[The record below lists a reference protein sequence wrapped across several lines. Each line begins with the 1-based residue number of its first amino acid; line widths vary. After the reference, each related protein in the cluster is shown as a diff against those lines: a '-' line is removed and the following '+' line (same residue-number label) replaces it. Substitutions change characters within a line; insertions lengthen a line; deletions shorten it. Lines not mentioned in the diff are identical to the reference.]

1 MRISR
6 TTVVLLLANLIAF
19 GLVWRAMS
27 GQTTAAVSQTQLFPP
42 DPTRVAIAEGPARL
56 LLERR
61 TTGWRVLE
69 PFDWPANVWT
79 VQRLIDELR
88 FISPESGFEVAE
100 VTANGASLKDYGLE
114 PARWT
119 VKVTGESA
127 GQKDSVEVKIGV
139 QPSTR
144 RHFLL
149 TEDGRRIIPLPEAMA
164 AALGAN
170 AESYRVDRIFEI
182 ADFEARAVLVRQ
194 REQNAEAVTSLVA
207 EARPRI
213 GRRVQLPEW
222 RFEAPYDA
230 LADPDATGRAVAA
243 LANMRAA
250 KFADL
255 AEEATGLNTP
265 SLRLA
270 LEGNARRQVLLVGRP
285 APGQPHLLCAKLEEN
300 AAVFLIEAREL
311 REWLAPRATLADT
324 RPADFDPALVT
335 GFTVSA
341 GGRTITLHRLDGL
354 GEEARWEI
362 PVAPGSTATKRRE
375 ADARLVGRFL
385 DGLSQL
391 RASRR
396 PPAAPGGLTL
406 PAVREPVAG
415 APTQSVELEF
425 GSERIVLGF
434 SADPGNGAGTRLV
447 HAKGSPLAAVC
458 DVSFLDGGQQN
469 VEPSAWRRRTVASLP
484 QGARVSGLR
493 LTSRAD
499 GKVIGEARL
508 GPDGNWA
515 GTGRLDP
522 ASARRVALAF
532 AEVRATAFPGRD
544 VGAGGWSYELRL
556 TDQAATGAG
565 AASETIRTY
574 LCSAPL
580 HDRSLLMRDET
591 DDEDFILDPTL
602 AALLAPLLNE
612 AGR

>member
-1 MRISR
+1 MPMRISR

-42 DPTRVAIAEGPARL
+42 NPARLALAEGPARM

-61 TTGWRVLE
+61 PAGWRVLE
-69 PFDWPANVWT
+69 PFEWPANVWS

-88 FISPESGFEVAE
+88 FISPESGFDVAE

-119 VKVTGESA
+119 LKVTGETGTA
-127 GQKDSVEVKIGV
+127 VEVKVGV

-149 TEDGRRIIPLPEAMA
+149 TEDGRRIVPLPDAMA

-170 AESYRVDRIFEI
+170 PESYRVDRIFEI
-182 ADFEARAVLVRQ
+182 ADFEARAVSVRQ
-194 REQNAEAVTSLVA
+194 REKDVEVVTALAA
-207 EARPRI
+207 EARPRV

-222 RFEAPYDA
+222 RFETPYDA
-230 LADPDATGRAVAA
+230 PADPDATARAVGA
-243 LANMRAA
+243 LANLRAT
-250 KFADL
+250 KFTDL
-255 AEEATGLNTP
+255 ADEATGLSAP

-285 APGQPHLLCAKLEEN
+285 APGQPNLLCAKLEDN

-311 REWLAPRATLADT
+311 REWLTPRAALADT

-341 GGRTITLHRLDGL
+341 GGRSITLHRLDGL
-354 GEEARWEI
+354 GEDARWEI

-375 ADARLVGRFL
+375 ADARLIGRFL
-385 DGLSQL
+385 AGLSQL
-391 RASRR
+391 RATRR
-396 PPAAPGGLTL
+396 PASAPGGLTL
-406 PAVREPVAG
+406 PSVREPATGAAG
-415 APTQSVELEF
+415 QTVELEF
-425 GSERIVLGF
+425 GSDRIVLSF
-434 SADPGNGAGTRLV
+434 NDDPDNGAGTRLV
-447 HAKGSPLAAVC
+447 HAKGAPLAAVC
-458 DVSFLDGGQQN
+458 DVSFLDGGHQN
-469 VEPSAWRRRTVASLP
+469 VEPSAWRRRVVAALP

-493 LTSRAD
+493 LTARGD
-499 GKVIGEARL
+499 GKVVGEARL

-522 ASARRVALAF
+522 TSARRLALAL
-532 AEVRATAFPGRD
+532 AEVRATSFPGRD
-544 VGAGGWSYELRL
+544 VGAGGWSYELRV

-580 HDRSLLMRDET
+580 HDRSLLLRDEA
-591 DDEDFILDPTL
+591 DDDDFILEPAL
-602 AALLAPLLNE
+602 AAILAPLLTE
-612 AGR
+612 PGR

>member
-27 GQTTAAVSQTQLFPP
+27 GQTTAAVSQTQLFTA
-42 DPTRVAIAEGPARL
+42 DPVRLALAEGPARI
-56 LLERR
+56 LLEKRPA
-61 TTGWRVLE
+61 GWRVLE
-69 PFDWPANVWT
+69 PFEWPANVWS

-88 FISPESGFEVAE
+88 FISPESGFDVAE
-100 VTANGASLKDYGLE
+100 MTANGAGLKDYGLE

-119 VKVTGESA
+119 VKVTGEA
-127 GQKDSVEVKIGV
+127 GAAVEVKVGV

-149 TEDGRRIIPLPEAMA
+149 TADGRRIVPLPDAMA
-164 AALGAN
+164 AALGAS
-170 AESYRVDRIFEI
+170 AESYRVDRIFEV
-182 ADFEARAVLVRQ
+182 AAFEARAVSVRR
-194 REQNAEAVTSLVA
+194 REKDVETVTALVA
-207 EARPRI
+207 EARPRV

-230 LADPDATGRAVAA
+230 PAYPDATARAVAA
-243 LANMRAA
+243 LTDLRVA
-250 KFADL
+250 KFAEL
-255 AEEATGLNTP
+255 PEETSGLGAP
-265 SLRLA
+265 ALRLA
-270 LEGNARRQVLLVGRP
+270 IEGNARRQVLLVGRP
-285 APGQPHLLCAKLEEN
+285 APGQPQLLCAKLEDN
-300 AAVFLIEAREL
+300 AAVFLVEAHEL
-311 REWLAPRATLADT
+311 REWMTPRATLADT

-341 GGRTITLHRLDGL
+341 GGRSITLHRLDGL
-354 GEEARWEI
+354 GEDARWEI

-385 DGLSQL
+385 AGLSQL
-391 RASRR
+391 RATRR
-396 PPAAPGGLTL
+396 APAVPGGLTL
-406 PAVREPVAG
+406 PAVREPAAG
-415 APTQSVELEF
+415 APGQTVELEF
-425 GSERIVLGF
+425 GAERIVLGF
-434 SADPGNGAGTRLV
+434 ADDPDNGAGTRLV

-458 DVSFLDGGQQN
+458 DVSFLDGGHQN
-469 VEPSAWRRRTVASLP
+469 VEPSAWRRRTVAALP

-493 LTSRAD
+493 LTARAD

-522 ASARRVALAF
+522 ANARRLALGL

-544 VGAGGWSYELRL
+544 VGAGGWSHELRV

-580 HDRSLLMRDET
+580 HDLALLLRDET
-591 DDEDFILDPTL
+591 DDDAFILEPTL
-602 AALLAPLLNE
+602 AGLLAPLLTE

>member
-6 TTVVLLLANLIAF
+6 TTVVLLVANLLAF

-27 GQTTAAVSQTQLFPP
+27 GQTPAAASQTQLFPA
-42 DPTRVAIAEGPARL
+42 DPARIALAEGPARI

-61 TTGWRVLE
+61 PAGWRVLE
-69 PFDWPANVWT
+69 PFDWPANVWS

-88 FISPESGFEVAE
+88 FISPESGFDVAE
-100 VTANGASLKDYGLE
+100 VTANGAGLKDYGLE

-119 VKVTGESA
+119 IKVTGDA
-127 GQKDSVEVKIGV
+127 GAAVEVKVGV

-149 TEDGRRIIPLPEAMA
+149 TEDGRRIVPLPDAMA
-164 AALGAN
+164 AALGAS

-182 ADFEARAVLVRQ
+182 ADFEARAVSVRQ
-194 REQNAEAVTSLVA
+194 REKDAETVTSLVA
-207 EARPRI
+207 EARPRV
-213 GRRVQLPEW
+213 GRRVLLPEW

-230 LADPDATGRAVAA
+230 PADPDATGRAVAA
-243 LANMRAA
+243 LANLRVA

-255 AEEATGLNTP
+255 AEEATGLGAP
-265 SLRLA
+265 ALRLA
-270 LEGNARRQVLLVGRP
+270 LEGNGRRQVLLVGRT
-285 APGQPHLLCAKLEEN
+285 APGQPQLLCAKLEDN

-311 REWLAPRATLADT
+311 REWMTPRAAFADT

-335 GFTVSA
+335 GFTVAA
-341 GGRTITLHRLDGL
+341 GGRSITLHRLDGL
-354 GEEARWEI
+354 GDDARWEI

-375 ADARLVGRFL
+375 ADGRLVGRFL
-385 DGLSQL
+385 AGLAQL
-391 RASRR
+391 RAARR
-396 PPAAPGGLTL
+396 APAAPGGLTL
-406 PAVREPVAG
+406 PAVREPADG
-415 APTQSVELEF
+415 APAQTVELEF
-425 GSERIVLGF
+425 GAERLVLGF
-434 SADPGNGAGTRLV
+434 ADDPDHGAGTRLV
-447 HAKGSPLAAVC
+447 HAKGAPLATVC
-458 DVSFLDGGQQN
+458 DVSFLDGGHQN
-469 VEPSAWRRRTVASLP
+469 VEPSAWRRRIVAALP

-493 LTSRAD
+493 LTARAD
-499 GKVIGEARL
+499 GKVVGEARL

-522 ASARRVALAF
+522 TSARRLALGL

-544 VGAGGWSYELRL
+544 VGAGGWSYELRV

-580 HDRSLLMRDET
+580 HDRSLLLRDET
-591 DDEDFILDPTL
+591 DDDDFILEPTL
-602 AALLAPLLNE
+602 AALLAPLLTE

>member
-27 GQTTAAVSQTQLFPP
+27 GQTTAAVSQTQLFPANP
-42 DPTRVAIAEGPARL
+42 ARLALAEGPARML
-56 LLERR
+56 IEKRPA
-61 TTGWRVLE
+61 GWRVLE
-69 PFDWPANVWT
+69 PFEWPANVWS

-88 FISPESGFEVAE
+88 FISPESGFDVAE

-119 VKVTGESA
+119 LKVTGETGTA
-127 GQKDSVEVKIGV
+127 VEVKVGV

-149 TEDGRRIIPLPEAMA
+149 TEDGRRIVPLPDAMA

-170 AESYRVDRIFEI
+170 PESYRVDRIFEI
-182 ADFEARAVLVRQ
+182 ADFEARAVSVRQ
-194 REQNAEAVTSLVA
+194 REKDVEVVTALAA

-222 RFEAPYDA
+222 RFETPYDA
-230 LADPDATGRAVAA
+230 PADPDATARAVAS
-243 LANMRAA
+243 LANLRAT
-250 KFADL
+250 KFTDL
-255 AEEATGLNTP
+255 ADEATGLSAP

-285 APGQPHLLCAKLEEN
+285 APGQPNLLCAKLEDN

-311 REWLAPRATLADT
+311 REWLTPRAALADT

-341 GGRTITLHRLDGL
+341 GGRSITLHRLDGN

-375 ADARLVGRFL
+375 ADARLIGRFL
-385 DGLSQL
+385 AGLSQL
-391 RASRR
+391 RATRR
-396 PPAAPGGLTL
+396 PASVLGGLTL
-406 PAVREPVAG
+406 PSVREPVAG
-415 APTQSVELEF
+415 TASQTVELEF
-425 GSERIVLGF
+425 GADRIVLGF
-434 SADPGNGAGTRLV
+434 TDDPDNGAGTRLV
-447 HAKGSPLAAVC
+447 HAKGAPLAAVC

-469 VEPSAWRRRTVASLP
+469 VEPSAWRRRIVAALP

-493 LTSRAD
+493 LTARGD
-499 GKVIGEARL
+499 GKVVGEARL

-522 ASARRVALAF
+522 TSARRLALSL
-532 AEVRATAFPGRD
+532 AEVRATSFPGRD
-544 VGAGGWSYELRL
+544 VGAGGWSYELRV

-580 HDRSLLMRDET
+580 HDRSLLLRDEA
-591 DDEDFILDPTL
+591 DDDDFILEPAL
-602 AALLAPLLNE
+602 AAILAPLLTE
-612 AGR
+612 PGK

>member
-27 GQTTAAVSQTQLFPP
+27 GQTTAAVSQSQLFPANP
-42 DPTRVAIAEGPARL
+42 ARIALAEGPARL
-56 LLERR
+56 LIEKRPA
-61 TTGWRVLE
+61 GWRVLE
-69 PFDWPANVWT
+69 PFDWPANVWS

-88 FISPESGFEVAE
+88 FISPESGFDVAE

-119 VKVTGESA
+119 VKVTGEA
-127 GQKDSVEVKIGV
+127 GAAVEVKVGV
-139 QPSTR
+139 QASTR

-149 TEDGRRIIPLPEAMA
+149 TADGGRIVPLPDAMA
-164 AALGAN
+164 AALGAS

-194 REQNAEAVTSLVA
+194 REQNVETVTSLVA
-207 EARPRI
+207 EARPRV

-230 LADPDATGRAVAA
+230 LADPDAAARAVAA
-243 LANMRAA
+243 LANLRAA

-255 AEEATGLNTP
+255 AEEATGLNAP

-270 LEGNARRQVLLVGRP
+270 LEGNARRQVLLIGRP
-285 APGQPHLLCAKLEEN
+285 APGQPHLLCAKLEDN
-300 AAVFLIEAREL
+300 AAVFLVEAREL
-311 REWLAPRATLADT
+311 REWLSPRATLADT

-385 DGLSQL
+385 AGLAQL

-396 PPAAPGGLTL
+396 PSAVPGGLTL
-406 PAVREPVAG
+406 PAVREPLAG
-415 APTQSVELEF
+415 APAQTVELEF
-425 GSERIVLGF
+425 GAERIVLGF
-434 SADPGNGAGTRLV
+434 TDDPDNGAGTRLV

-458 DVSFLDGGQQN
+458 DVSFLDGGHQN
-469 VEPSAWRRRTVASLP
+469 VEPSAWRRRTVAALP

-499 GKVIGEARL
+499 GKVVGEARL

-522 ASARRVALAF
+522 TSARRLALAL

-544 VGAGGWSYELRL
+544 VGAGGWSHELRV

-580 HDRSLLMRDET
+580 HDRSLLLRDET
-591 DDEDFILDPTL
+591 DDDDFILEPTL
-602 AALLAPLLNE
+602 AALLVPLLTE
-612 AGR
+612 GGR

>member
-1 MRISR
+1 VPMRISR

-27 GQTTAAVSQTQLFPP
+27 GQTTAAVSQTQLFPANP
-42 DPTRVAIAEGPARL
+42 ARLALAEGPARM
-56 LLERR
+56 LLEKRPA
-61 TTGWRVLE
+61 GWRVLE
-69 PFDWPANVWT
+69 PFEWPANVWS

-88 FISPESGFEVAE
+88 FISPESGFDVAE

-119 VKVTGESA
+119 LKVTGETGTA
-127 GQKDSVEVKIGV
+127 VEVKVGV

-149 TEDGRRIIPLPEAMA
+149 TEDGRRIVPLPDAMA

-170 AESYRVDRIFEI
+170 PESYRVDRIFEI
-182 ADFEARAVLVRQ
+182 ADFEARAVSVRQ
-194 REQNAEAVTSLVA
+194 REKDVEVVTALAA

-222 RFEAPYDA
+222 RFETPYDA
-230 LADPDATGRAVAA
+230 PADPDATARAVAS
-243 LANMRAA
+243 LANLRAT
-250 KFADL
+250 KFTDL
-255 AEEATGLNTP
+255 ADEATGLSAP

-285 APGQPHLLCAKLEEN
+285 APGQPNLLCAKLEDN

-311 REWLAPRATLADT
+311 REWLTPRSALADT

-341 GGRTITLHRLDGL
+341 GGRSITLHRLDGI
-354 GEEARWEI
+354 GEDARWEI

-375 ADARLVGRFL
+375 ADARLIGRFL
-385 DGLSQL
+385 AGLSQL
-391 RASRR
+391 RATRR
-396 PPAAPGGLTL
+396 PASAPGGLTL
-406 PAVREPVAG
+406 PSVREPAAAAAG
-415 APTQSVELEF
+415 QTVELEF
-425 GSERIVLGF
+425 GADRIVLGF
-434 SADPGNGAGTRLV
+434 SDDPDNGAGTRLV
-447 HAKGSPLAAVC
+447 HAKGAPLAAVC
-458 DVSFLDGGQQN
+458 DVSFLDGGHQN
-469 VEPSAWRRRTVASLP
+469 VEPSAWRRRVVAALP

-493 LTSRAD
+493 LTARGD
-499 GKVIGEARL
+499 GKVVGEARL

-522 ASARRVALAF
+522 TSARRLALAL
-532 AEVRATAFPGRD
+532 AEVRATSFPGRD
-544 VGAGGWSYELRL
+544 VGAGGWSYELRV

-580 HDRSLLMRDET
+580 HDRSLLLRDEA
-591 DDEDFILDPTL
+591 DDDDFILEPAL
-602 AALLAPLLNE
+602 AAILAPLLTE
-612 AGR
+612 PGK

>member
-6 TTVVLLLANLIAF
+6 TTVVLLIANLIAF

-27 GQTTAAVSQTQLFPP
+27 GQTTVAVSQTQLFPP
-42 DPTRVAIAEGPARL
+42 NPSRIALAEGPARV
-56 LLERR
+56 LLEKRAN
-61 TTGWRVLE
+61 GWRVLE
-69 PFDWPANVWT
+69 PFDWQANVWS

-88 FISPESGFEVAE
+88 FISPESGFDVAE
-100 VTANGASLKDYGLE
+100 VTANGASLKDYGLD
-114 PARWT
+114 PPRWT
-119 VKVTGESA
+119 IKVAAETGGA
-127 GQKDSVEVKIGV
+127 VEVRVGV

-149 TEDGRRIIPLPEAMA
+149 TEDGRRIVPLPDAMA
-164 AALGAN
+164 AALAAN

-182 ADFEARAVLVRQ
+182 ADFEARAVSVRQ
-194 REQNAEAVTSLVA
+194 REKEAEVVTSLTA
-207 EARPRI
+207 EARPRV

-222 RFEAPYDA
+222 RFETPYDA
-230 LADPDATGRAVAA
+230 PADPDATSRAVAA
-243 LANMRAA
+243 LANLRAA

-255 AEEATGLNTP
+255 ADEVTGLSKP
-265 SLRLA
+265 VLRLA

-285 APGQPHLLCAKLEEN
+285 APAQPTMLCAKLEDN
-300 AAVFLIEAREL
+300 AAIFLVESREL
-311 REWLAPRATLADT
+311 REWMMPRAALADT

-341 GGRTITLHRLDGL
+341 GGRSITLHRLDGL
-354 GEEARWEI
+354 GEDARWEI

-375 ADARLVGRFL
+375 ADARLVSRFL
-385 DGLSQL
+385 AGLAQL
-391 RASRR
+391 RAARR
-396 PPAAPGGLTL
+396 TPAITGGLTL
-406 PAVREPVAG
+406 PAVREPLAG
-415 APTQSVELEF
+415 TAAQTVELEF
-425 GSERIVLGF
+425 GAERIVLGF
-434 SADPGNGAGTRLV
+434 ADDPDKGAGTRLV
-447 HAKGSPLAAVC
+447 HAKGSPLAATC

-469 VEPSAWRRRTVASLP
+469 VEPSAWRRRTVAALP

-493 LTSRAD
+493 LTARND
-499 GKVIGEARL
+499 GAVVGEARL

-522 ASARRVALAF
+522 SNARRLALAL

-544 VGAGGWSYELRL
+544 VGAGGWRYELRV

-580 HDRSLLMRDET
+580 HDRSLLLRDEA
-591 DDEDFILDPTL
+591 DDDDFILEP
-602 AALLAPLLNE
+602 ALSAILAPLLTE
-612 AGR
+612 PGR

>member
-27 GQTTAAVSQTQLFPP
+27 GQTTAAVSQTQLFPSNP
-42 DPTRVAIAEGPARL
+42 ARIALAEGPARI
-56 LLERR
+56 LLEKRPA
-61 TTGWRVLE
+61 GWRVLE
-69 PFDWPANVWT
+69 PFEWPANVWS

-88 FISPESGFEVAE
+88 FISPESGFDVAE
-100 VTANGASLKDYGLE
+100 VTANGANLKDYGLE

-119 VKVTGESA
+119 VKVTGDA
-127 GQKDSVEVKIGV
+127 GAAVEVKVGV

-149 TEDGRRIIPLPEAMA
+149 TEDGRRIVPLPDAMA
-164 AALGAN
+164 AALGAS

-182 ADFEARAVLVRQ
+182 ADFEARAVSVRQ
-194 REQNAEAVTSLVA
+194 REKDAETVTALVA
-207 EARPRI
+207 EARPRV

-222 RFEAPYDA
+222 RFEAPYA
-230 LADPDATGRAVAA
+230 APADPDATARAVAA
-243 LANMRAA
+243 LANLRVA
-250 KFADL
+250 KFVDL
-255 AEEATGLNTP
+255 AEEATGLGAP
-265 SLRLA
+265 ALRLA
-270 LEGNARRQVLLVGRP
+270 LEGNARRQVLLVGRSAP
-285 APGQPHLLCAKLEEN
+285 AQPQLLCAKLEDT
-300 AAVFLIEAREL
+300 AAVFLVEAREL
-311 REWLAPRATLADT
+311 REWMTPRATLADT

-354 GEEARWEI
+354 GDEARWEI

-385 DGLSQL
+385 AGLSQL
-391 RASRR
+391 RATRR
-396 PPAAPGGLTL
+396 APDVTGGLTL

-415 APTQSVELEF
+415 AKGQTVELEF
-425 GSERIVLGF
+425 GTERIVLGF
-434 SADPGNGAGTRLV
+434 SDDPDNGAGTRLV
-447 HAKGSPLAAVC
+447 HAKGSPLAAIC
-458 DVSFLDGGQQN
+458 DVTFLDGGHQN
-469 VEPSAWRRRTVASLP
+469 VEPSAWRRRTVAALP

-493 LTSRAD
+493 LTARAD
-499 GKVIGEARL
+499 GKVVGEARL

-522 ASARRVALAF
+522 TSARRLALGL

-544 VGAGGWSYELRL
+544 VGAGGWSYELRV

-580 HDRSLLMRDET
+580 NDRSLLLRDET
-591 DDEDFILDPTL
+591 DDDDFILEPTL
-602 AALLAPLLNE
+602 AALLAPLLTE

>member
-27 GQTTAAVSQTQLFPP
+27 GQTTAAVSQSQLFPAN
-42 DPTRVAIAEGPARL
+42 PTRIALAEGPARL
-56 LLERR
+56 LIERR
-61 TTGWRVLE
+61 PAGWRVLE
-69 PFDWPANVWT
+69 PFDWPANVWS

-88 FISPESGFEVAE
+88 FISPESGFDVAE

-119 VKVTGESA
+119 VKVTGEA
-127 GQKDSVEVKIGV
+127 GAAVEVKVGV

-149 TEDGRRIIPLPEAMA
+149 TADGSRIVPLPDAMA
-164 AALGAN
+164 AALGAG

-194 REQNAEAVTSLVA
+194 REQNVETVTSLVA
-207 EARPRI
+207 EARPRV

-230 LADPDATGRAVAA
+230 LADPDAAARAVAA
-243 LANMRAA
+243 LANLRAA

-255 AEEATGLNTP
+255 AEEATGLGAP

-270 LEGNARRQVLLVGRP
+270 LEGNARRQVLLVGRS
-285 APGQPHLLCAKLEEN
+285 APGQPQLLCAKLEDN

-311 REWLAPRATLADT
+311 REWLSPRATLADT

-354 GEEARWEI
+354 GEDARWEI

-385 DGLSQL
+385 AGLAQL

-396 PPAAPGGLTL
+396 PPAVPGGLTL
-406 PAVREPVAG
+406 PAVREPLAG
-415 APTQSVELEF
+415 APAQAVELEF
-425 GSERIVLGF
+425 GAERIVLGF
-434 SADPGNGAGTRLV
+434 ADDPDNGAGTRLV

-469 VEPSAWRRRTVASLP
+469 VEPSDWRRRTVAALP

-493 LTSRAD
+493 LTARAD
-499 GKVIGEARL
+499 GKVVGEARL

-522 ASARRVALAF
+522 TSARRLALAL

-544 VGAGGWSYELRL
+544 VGAGGWSYELRV

-580 HDRSLLMRDET
+580 HDRSLLLRDET
-591 DDEDFILDPTL
+591 DDDDFILEPTL
-602 AALLAPLLNE
+602 AALLAPLLTE